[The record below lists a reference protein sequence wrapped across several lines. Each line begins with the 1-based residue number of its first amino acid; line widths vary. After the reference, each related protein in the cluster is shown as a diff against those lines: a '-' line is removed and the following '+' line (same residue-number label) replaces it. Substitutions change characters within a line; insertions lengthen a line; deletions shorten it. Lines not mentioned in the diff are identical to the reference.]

1 MKRAHGSMPR
11 RFLLTKRRIRPLLW
25 EKCFWLAFM
34 RKAAPF
40 IRVEVPTLRSSY
52 LQLLKQPNVSP
63 ELKKVITNDLNVLV
77 YQNKDPEVTVP
88 GTYGQSDAGSGNA
101 VSSLVML
108 VTVVL
113 VAATVVGPGDRSKS
127 SGDHVWEHHEPPDPN
142 KLANGLSWQCHMETT
157 MVYDQ
162 PRAGIAGSWREQRGE
177 KCGWGL

>member
-1 MKRAHGSMPR
+1 M
-11 RFLLTKRRIRPLLW
+11 
-25 EKCFWLAFM
+25 
-34 RKAAPF
+34 
-40 IRVEVPTLRSSY
+40 
-52 LQLLKQPNVSP
+52 SP

-162 PRAGIAGSWREQRGE
+162 PRAGIAGSWREQRSE